1 VLGLVF
7 DAMGAAVFTVY
18 RFMLFC
24 RPGTQNSSLF
34 YSTQQNSFSM
44 EKIEWCG
51 YQMMK
56 KFEDRCHHFDRI
68 LSCDRQMDRHL
79 EDGIVCAMHSV
90 AQ

>member
-1 VLGLVF
+1 
-7 DAMGAAVFTVY
+7 
-18 RFMLFC
+18 
-24 RPGTQNSSLF
+24 
-34 YSTQQNSFSM
+34 M